1 MEIQSGELCILG
13 HWVLYFEAC
22 LLKRAFREPEF
33 QFRNLDHLPKFFGN
47 VKFLGGEKMVAF
59 DLFCSKGHR
68 FECWFKDGAS
78 FEEQKSSHMI
88 ECPICN
94 DNKVERIFS
103 PFAIKRNGGKQ
114 REELD
119 SQEAFLALQVINDYI
134 DKHFEDVGANFYKEA
149 LKIHYGEAEKKNIK
163 GTATTEEEVIL
174 KEEGIQ
180 FFKVPIIKRM
190 LN

>member
-1 MEIQSGELCILG
+1 
-13 HWVLYFEAC
+13 
-22 LLKRAFREPEF
+22 
-33 QFRNLDHLPKFFGN
+33 
-47 VKFLGGEKMVAF
+47 MVAF

-68 FECWFKDGAS
+68 FERWFKDSAS
-78 FEEQKSSHMI
+78 FEEQKSSHSI
-88 ECPICN
+88 ECPICS

-103 PFAIKRNGGKQ
+103 PFAIKKNGGKQ

-119 SQEAFLALQVINDYI
+119 PQQAFQALQVINDYI
-134 DKHFEDVGANFYKEA
+134 DKHFVDVGADFYKEA
-149 LKIHYGEAEKKNIK
+149 LKIHYGEAEKRNIK

-180 FFKVPIIKRM
+180 FLKVPNIKRT